1 MRATLKWYEIYQRLF
16 CLLLFIPVETCTTG
30 SQTIYLFCCTSLIPV
45 APTYIKLS
53 IDLRCERMFTEA
65 NTTEKL
71 YRLHVCPKNGSN
83 NPLQVSKSGFFSNGK
98 CRQGWGIHGTVLPS
112 GNRLQNHQSI
122 KIFFDI
128 AFEGA
133 IFHKTF
139 KTD

>member
-71 YRLHVCPKNGSN
+71 YRLHVCSKNGSN
-83 NPLQVSKSGFFSNGK
+83 NPLQLSKSGFLAMETAGK
-98 CRQGWGIHGTVLPS
+98 G
-112 GNRLQNHQSI
+112 
-122 KIFFDI
+122 
-128 AFEGA
+128 EG
-133 IFHKTF
+133 FTELFYRVETGF
-139 KTD
+139 KTIKASRFFLT